1 MQVKNYRM
9 FHDDSMRSFFR
20 RLTFTP
26 DGSFLLA
33 PGTHFSSFLD
43 VYTVYACLCNVWES
57 SYYSRLFNIP
67 FKNVIQHI
75 HCFVFFGLVS
85 IYLFISCVVNKE

>member
-1 MQVKNYRM
+1 MTFLQVKNYKM

-33 PGTHFSSFLD
+33 PGTLSLKHYHLKIH
-43 VYTVYACLCNVWES
+43 TV
-57 SYYSRLFNIP
+57 
-67 FKNVIQHI
+67 
-75 HCFVFFGLVS
+75 
-85 IYLFISCVVNKE
+85 